1 MRKRAILRG
10 RAERDSYAPRFVDL
24 SEFSSVTGV
33 DWRTLARWLDNGPIW
48 VPTPAVVLGGK
59 RRPGWEPEIPPTWEP
74 GLNGA
79 ERQEPREYL
88 DITQMKRRYGMSEAT
103 LWVCIVEDRTIPMP
117 AMWLAGQPGWLPH

>member
-1 MRKRAILRG
+1 M
-10 RAERDSYAPRFVDL
+10 
-24 SEFSSVTGV
+24 
-33 DWRTLARWLDNGPIW
+33 
-48 VPTPAVVLGGK
+48 
-59 RRPGWEPEIPPTWEP
+59 
-74 GLNGA
+74 NGA